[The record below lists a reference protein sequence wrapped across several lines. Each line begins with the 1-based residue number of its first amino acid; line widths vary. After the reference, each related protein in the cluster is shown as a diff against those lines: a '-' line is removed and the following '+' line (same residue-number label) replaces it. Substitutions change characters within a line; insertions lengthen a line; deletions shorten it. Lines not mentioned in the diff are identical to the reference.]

1 MKSIDRIPTSKLQ
14 RASKLVSTG
23 AKVGV
28 NYIKYYGEKISKTKE
43 IAKENLNKNNAEDI
57 YGGLKQLKG
66 SALKVAQMLSM
77 EKNLLPRAYVEKF
90 SLAQFSVP
98 PLSSPLV
105 VKTFKKYFGKAP
117 EVIFDEFDANSVNA
131 ASIGQVHKAKKN
143 GKELAVKIQYPG
155 VADSI
160 KSDLAIVKPI
170 ALRMFNI
177 KPKSAEKYFKEVEDK
192 LTEETDYYLEIEQSQ
207 EIAKAC
213 AHIPNILFPKYYAHL
228 SSNRILTMDFMNG
241 VHLSEFVKNNKN
253 SKKSNKLGQA
263 LWDFYMHQI
272 HNLRKV
278 HADPHPGNFL
288 INDEAQLIALDFGCM
303 KTIPNDF
310 YIPYFELA
318 DKSIMDNPKLFT
330 EKLYELEILT
340 AEDSHEE
347 TSFFKEMFHELLSVF
362 TLPFQSKVF
371 DFSDPD
377 FFGKIGDIAERY
389 SQNTELRKL
398 NNTRGSKHFI
408 YMNRTFFGLYNLMF
422 DLKANSVRIN
432 QFQQYK

>member
-28 NYIKYYGEKISKTKE
+28 NYIKYYGEKISKTKD

-117 EVIFDEFDANSVNA
+117 EVIFDEFDTNSVNA

-143 GKELAVKIQYPG
+143 GKALAVKIQYPG

-160 KSDLAIVKPI
+160 KSDLALVKPI
-170 ALRMFNI
+170 ALKMFNI
-177 KPKSAEKYFKEVEDK
+177 KPKGAEKYFREVEDK
-192 LTEETDYYLEIEQSQ
+192 LTEETDYCLEIEQSQ

-213 AHIPNILFPKYYAHL
+213 AHIPNILFPNYYAHL

-241 VHLSEFVKNNKN
+241 VHLSEFA
-253 SKKSNKLGQA
+253 KKK
-263 LWDFYMHQI
+263 
-272 HNLRKV
+272 
-278 HADPHPGNFL
+278 
-288 INDEAQLIALDFGCM
+288 
-303 KTIPNDF
+303 
-310 YIPYFELA
+310 
-318 DKSIMDNPKLFT
+318 
-330 EKLYELEILT
+330 
-340 AEDSHEE
+340 
-347 TSFFKEMFHELLSVF
+347 
-362 TLPFQSKVF
+362 
-371 DFSDPD
+371 
-377 FFGKIGDIAERY
+377 
-389 SQNTELRKL
+389 
-398 NNTRGSKHFI
+398 
-408 YMNRTFFGLYNLMF
+408 
-422 DLKANSVRIN
+422 
-432 QFQQYK
+432 